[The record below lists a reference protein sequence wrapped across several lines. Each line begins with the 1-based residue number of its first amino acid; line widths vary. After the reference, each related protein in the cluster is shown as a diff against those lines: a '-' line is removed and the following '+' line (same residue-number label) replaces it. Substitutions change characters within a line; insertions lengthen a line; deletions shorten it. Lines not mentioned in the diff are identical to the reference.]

1 MDANVIMVDRVAHVA
16 VANGI
21 LRLECVA
28 MSATGQ
34 EKPSGTVLI
43 SAVVAGQVIQ
53 GLVNALQDL
62 DKKVRETSVAGGSG
76 GFPSTIPTGNMT
88 VK

>member
-1 MDANVIMVDRVAHVA
+1 MDANVIMVDRVANVA

-28 MSATGQ
+28 MSSTGQ
-34 EKPSGTVLI
+34 EKPSGTILI
-43 SAVVAGQVIQ
+43 PAVVAGQVIQ

-62 DKKVRETSVAGGSG
+62 DKKVRETATRSGSAY
-76 GFPSTIPTGNMT
+76 PTTIPTGNMT
-88 VK
+88 LK